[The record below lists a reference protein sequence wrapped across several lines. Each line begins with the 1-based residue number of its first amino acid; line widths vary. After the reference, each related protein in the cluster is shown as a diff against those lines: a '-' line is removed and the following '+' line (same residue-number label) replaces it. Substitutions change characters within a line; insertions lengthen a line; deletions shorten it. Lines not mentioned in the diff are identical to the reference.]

1 MTWAVFLFTAEGTSQ
16 GDETSLYVKSFSD
29 QPYKV
34 ALQARICSFQSSH
47 LPFKDESNLFQFIPM
62 GNCPGDLRK
71 SGQLVESAPSIPSLE
86 IALM

>member
-47 LPFKDESNLFQFIPM
+47 LPFKDESKVIFSNLY
-62 GNCPGDLRK
+62 LW
-71 SGQLVESAPSIPSLE
+71 ETAPVT
-86 IALM
+86 